1 MNTSKLP
8 RMAAAAAAILAL
20 PVAFAVNAVAQPP
33 APAAAD
39 RAAPQGAAPPPSAP
53 QPAVKPSQAPS
64 PSMDDDNATAP
75 GKSAAAATG
84 QKTTIKDVAIGTA
97 VYDSAGQKIGEVNGV
112 KSDGGGIV
120 EEIHVKTGGLFG
132 LGGKVLVVPG
142 AKIAKGGKSVQLAM
156 TSADIGKLPVLP
168 DRKG

>member
-20 PVAFAVNAVAQPP
+20 PVAFALNAVAQPP

-39 RAAPQGAAPPPSAP
+39 RAAPQGAAPPPSA
-53 QPAVKPSQAPS
+53 AKPSQAPS
-64 PSMDDDNATAP
+64 PSMDEDKAAAP
-75 GKSAAAATG
+75 DKSAAAAG

-156 TSADIGKLPVLP
+156 TSADIGKLPILP
-168 DRKG
+168 DSKG